1 MSRYPLRNVKM
12 AKNHVSRRGSV
23 GRYRDNVTRF
33 HNDFLVTT
41 NNNECTAY
49 GYRCSFHEVYCVL
62 CTTSTSRCVQ
72 DNVNSNLR
80 RYYVCNRQ
88 ADDCCFGRGTTS
100 QNGRWGRSDCCIC
113 L

>member
-23 GRYRDNVTRF
+23 GRYRDDVTCLH
-33 HNDFLVTT
+33 HNLLVTT

-49 GYRCSFHEVYCVL
+49 RYGCSLDEIYCVL
-62 CTTSTSRCVQ
+62 CTTGTSRCVQ

-80 RYYVCNRQ
+80 RYDVCNRQ
-88 ADDCCFGRGTTS
+88 ADDCCFCGCATS
-100 QNGRWGRSDCCIC
+100 
-113 L
+113 